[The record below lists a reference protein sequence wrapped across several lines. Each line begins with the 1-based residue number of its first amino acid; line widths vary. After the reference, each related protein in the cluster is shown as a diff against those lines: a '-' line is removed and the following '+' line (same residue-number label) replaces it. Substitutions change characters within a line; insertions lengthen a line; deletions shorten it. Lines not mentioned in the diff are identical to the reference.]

1 MHQYRLS
8 EGTLLLL
15 FPLHNTR
22 GFDLF
27 FFLLCEITAK
37 RLQKPSQ
44 GNSPGSMSQLQQLC
58 LVSLLALS
66 LGNLSVIPVKHQL
79 QIYERLHAISSVWNN
94 ETSSNLACFI
104 LLQLG
109 NILSNRRQNLFTR
122 WKKKR
127 GGGDIQEDKNSK
139 RLPQEPCFPQWSRA
153 IWKGQFKINGF
164 HRWGFGAPAHAAFQ
178 QLEIRK
184 VKLQISDI
192 NWRRIQTKLQAI
204 STAEE
209 WFSPE
214 YNNWITGSPFFIQV
228 CG

>member
-1 MHQYRLS
+1 MHQDRLS

-22 GFDLF
+22 GFDFF

-122 WKKKR
+122 WKKK
-127 GGGDIQEDKNSK
+127 GGGGTF
-139 RLPQEPCFPQWSRA
+139 R
-153 IWKGQFKINGF
+153 KIRTANDSLKSPVF
-164 HRWGFGAPAHAAFQ
+164 HSGAE
-178 QLEIRK
+178 LYERDNLK
-184 VKLQISDI
+184 
-192 NWRRIQTKLQAI
+192 
-204 STAEE
+204 
-209 WFSPE
+209 
-214 YNNWITGSPFFIQV
+214 
-228 CG
+228 

>member
-22 GFDLF
+22 GFD

-44 GNSPGSMSQLQQLC
+44 GNSPGSMSQLLQLC

-79 QIYERLHAISSVWNN
+79 QIYERLHAISSLWNN

-122 WKKKR
+122 WKKKKGE
-127 GGGDIQEDKNSK
+127 GGTF
-139 RLPQEPCFPQWSRA
+139 R
-153 IWKGQFKINGF
+153 KIRTTNDSLKSPVF
-164 HRWGFGAPAHAAFQ
+164 HSGAE
-178 QLEIRK
+178 LYERDN
-184 VKLQISDI
+184 L
-192 NWRRIQTKLQAI
+192 N
-204 STAEE
+204 
-209 WFSPE
+209 
-214 YNNWITGSPFFIQV
+214 
-228 CG
+228 